1 MPFIYY
7 AQGCAPYFND
17 YSNRLM
23 SQLAVQGTE
32 ITGQQKS
39 PGLVTMEV
47 QHVDEQGSLALT
59 TEDRSVKV
67 TYTVKRYR
75 REIERGLVGS
85 LAGGAIGSVLGG
97 IGGLLQKSEGVGDLI
112 GGALGGAT
120 AGGAWEAYQ
129 GYDQSKQDRSA
140 FAALLGEASKSVE
153 DELLE
158 ARPAQMSTPESAGGA
173 VRDPEKED
181 ELRSDLDG
189 LYGDILAV
197 QEDILLAGDEGVDVS
212 KPKVRAE
219 RAEGLY
225 HEALEAL
232 EGRDYTLAGA
242 KLRAGQRMVENARS
256 TLSE

>member
-47 QHVDEQGSLALT
+47 QHTDEQGSLALT
-59 TEDRSVKV
+59 TEDQSVQV

-97 IGGLLQKSEGVGDLI
+97 IGGLLQKNEGVGELL
-112 GGALGGAT
+112 GGALGGAV
-120 AGGAWEAYQ
+120 AGGAWEAYN
-129 GYDQSKQDRSA
+129 GYDQSKHEQSA
-140 FAALLGEASKSVE
+140 FAALLGEASKAVE
-153 DELLE
+153 NELRDAVPAPAP
-158 ARPAQMSTPESAGGA
+158 ARELPGSSS
-173 VRDPEKED
+173 RDPEKEA
-181 ELRSDLDG
+181 EFRRDLDG
-189 LYGDILAV
+189 VYGDILAV
-197 QEDILLAGDEGVDVS
+197 QEDILLAAGEGVDIAR
-212 KPKVRAE
+212 PKVRAE

-225 HEALEAL
+225 HEAIEAL
-232 EGRDYTLAGA
+232 NRQDYTLTGA
-242 KLRAGQRMVENARS
+242 KIQAVRSMVQNARS
-256 TLSE
+256 TLPT

>member
-39 PGLVTMEV
+39 PGLITMEV
-47 QHVDEQGSLALT
+47 QHVNEQGSLALT

-97 IGGLLQKSEGVGDLI
+97 IGGLLQKNEGVGDLI

-120 AGGAWEAYQ
+120 VGGAWEAYQ
-129 GYDQSKQDRSA
+129 GYDESKQDRSA
-140 FAALLGEASKSVE
+140 FAALLGEASKTVE
-153 DELLE
+153 DELME
-158 ARPAQMSTPESAGGA
+158 AIPADMPVEESAEDA
-173 VRDPEKED
+173 PRDLEKE
-181 ELRSDLDG
+181 ETFRRDLDV
-189 LYGDILAV
+189 LYGDILSV
-197 QEDILLAGDEGVDVS
+197 QEDILLAEDEGVDIAR
-212 KPKVRAE
+212 PQVRAE

-225 HEALEAL
+225 HEAVEAL
-232 EGRDYTLAGA
+232 EEQDYTLTGA
-242 KLRAGQRMVENARS
+242 KIRAARSMVQNARS
-256 TLSE
+256 TLSS